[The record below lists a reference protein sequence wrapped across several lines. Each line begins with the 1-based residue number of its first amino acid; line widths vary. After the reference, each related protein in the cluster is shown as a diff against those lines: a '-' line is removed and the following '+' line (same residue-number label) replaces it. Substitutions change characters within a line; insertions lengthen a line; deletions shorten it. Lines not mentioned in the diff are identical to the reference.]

1 MRKFKVTENG
11 QDVPF
16 ENVWSR
22 AHHSFRS
29 FRTLNKS
36 KEKKKRNQRRFEQR
50 KKLNLIKIKK

>member
-11 QDVPF
+11 QDVSF

-36 KEKKKRNQRRFEQR
+36 KEKKKETNVDSNSE
-50 KKLNLIKIKK
+50 KN